1 MAYITDY
8 ASEADI
14 KSAMTIENTSSDAEI
29 AIAITAASRV
39 IDSHCGRSF
48 GLADPAVARYYSGRW
63 DKDLC
68 RYVVDVNDL
77 MTTTSLVVKTDS
89 ANDGTFAT
97 TLTLNTD
104 YRLAPYNAGADGKP
118 WRAIVASQ
126 GVVLPCDE
134 RGVEVTAKFGWTTVP
149 TIVKQA
155 CLIQAARFL
164 VRKDSP
170 YGVAGAPDD
179 GSEMRLLARLDPDV
193 AVLLQP
199 VTRYWGA
206 V

>member
-8 ASEADI
+8 CSTAELKA
-14 KSAMTIENTSSDAEI
+14 AMKITNATSDAQI
-29 AIAITAASRV
+29 AFAITSASRV
-39 IDSHCGRSF
+39 IDLHCGRSF
-48 GLADPAVARYYSGRW
+48 GLEDPAAARYYSGRW
-63 DKDLC
+63 DRDLC

-77 MTTTSLVVKTDS
+77 MTTTSLVVKTDDD
-89 ANDGTFAT
+89 NDGTFET

-104 YRLAPYNAGADGKP
+104 YRLAPYNAGLDGKP
-118 WRAIVASQ
+118 WRTLVAES
-126 GVVLPCDE
+126 GTVFPCRE
-134 RGVEVTAKFGWTTVP
+134 RGVEVTAKWGWSSVP

-155 CLIQAARFL
+155 CIIQAARF
-164 VRKDSP
+164 VHRDYTPFGISGSP
-170 YGVAGAPDD
+170 EQSG
-179 GSEMRLLARLDPDV
+179 EMRLLAKVDPDV